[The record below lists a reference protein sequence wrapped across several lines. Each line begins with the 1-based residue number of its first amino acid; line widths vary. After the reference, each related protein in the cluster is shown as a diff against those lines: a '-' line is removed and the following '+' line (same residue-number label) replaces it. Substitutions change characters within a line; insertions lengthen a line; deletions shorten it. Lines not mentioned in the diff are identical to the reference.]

1 MKRTE
6 RLTALRGMDDND
18 FARELT
24 ELHTEWRNLRFEEAI
39 GRLTATTRIRQL
51 RKDIA
56 RIHTLR
62 TERAIDAALRE
73 ATAPTAT
80 PTATESTAVAS

>member
-6 RLTALRGMDDND
+6 RVTALRGMDDND

-24 ELHTEWRNLRFEEAI
+24 ALHTEWRNLRFEEAI
-39 GRLTATTRIRQL
+39 GRLTATTRIRQI

-73 ATAPTAT
+73 ATAPAT
-80 PTATESTAVAS
+80 TSTTVAS